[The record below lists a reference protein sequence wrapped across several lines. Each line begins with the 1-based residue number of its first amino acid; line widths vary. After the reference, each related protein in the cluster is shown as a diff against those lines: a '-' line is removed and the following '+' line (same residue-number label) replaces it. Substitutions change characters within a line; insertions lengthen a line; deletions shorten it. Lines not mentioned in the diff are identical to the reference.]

1 MSCAVCLWYRCWTRR
16 VCDCGVRPRRC
27 AAQVRRVPAELL
39 QDTWKSTRG
48 RRRLGP
54 ALQTHGVGGPW
65 RLSSRLVRGCFGHL
79 SSTVQ
84 RPGGLL
90 DPLSTV
96 AAVVGT
102 NHASLSSGR
111 ITFGG
116 VDRVQQVRVA
126 VTAAHQFWEWR
137 L

>member
-1 MSCAVCLWYRCWTRR
+1 MVPVVPAQSASGTADGLDVSAIAACVLE
-16 VCDCGVRPRRC
+16 GVRHRS
-27 AAQVRRVPAELL
+27 RRVPAELL

-65 RLSSRLVRGCFGHL
+65 PLSSLLVRGCFGHL

-102 NHASLSSGR
+102 NHASRSSG
-111 ITFGG
+111 GSHS
-116 VDRVQQVRVA
+116 VA
-126 VTAAHQFWEWR
+126 SIAFSRSV
-137 L
+137 LL